1 MTRTPARYESE
12 QSAADGSAAA
22 VEEPGRGDAEGKGRS
37 QSQLTGSDRH
47 MKACGH
53 PRAVKTMDL
62 LKAKWCDAVL
72 VESFGPTQISSGLVR
87 SSSCDAHVTPSFS
100 LLCVFHYVLHRQT

>member
-1 MTRTPARYESE
+1 
-12 QSAADGSAAA
+12 
-22 VEEPGRGDAEGKGRS
+22 
-37 QSQLTGSDRH
+37 
-47 MKACGH
+47 
-53 PRAVKTMDL
+53 MDL

-100 LLCVFHYVLHRQT
+100 LLCVFHYVFHSSDVLYLYRVELLLPVPYRYAGTVDASDKDYTSRF